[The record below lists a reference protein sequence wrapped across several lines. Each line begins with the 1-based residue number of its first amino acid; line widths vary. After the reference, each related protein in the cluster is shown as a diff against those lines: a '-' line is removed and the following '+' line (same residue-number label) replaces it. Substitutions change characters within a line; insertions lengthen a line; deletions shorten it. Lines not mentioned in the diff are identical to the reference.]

1 MPLQLTYLYTLAISS
16 YTVKPKQIILLV
28 RVYKYTLSSCAQ

>member
-1 MPLQLTYLYTLAISS
+1 MPLQLTYMYTLAISS
-16 YTVKPKQIILLV
+16 YTVSQEQIIFLV